1 MAFACK
7 ASIIK
12 QGIFTVRSALAFLQ
26 KGHELK
32 IFIQILS
39 GIGYA
44 LAHGE
49 GCEDGADSESVD
61 MSEQK
66 QCQQCGN
73 RQTGDIEGD
82 FDFRIFYFYDCAQL
96 TRKEVRGDNRQA
108 AAVRQRDAY
117 AD

>member
-1 MAFACK
+1 MKSCWRAGDIILLCIASSKTVAFCCEADAK
-7 ASIIK
+7 KDLVKLAEAGFVRSLMFY
-12 QGIFTVRSALAFLQ
+12 GFTVRSALAFLQ

-39 GIGYA
+39 GIGHA

-66 QCQQCGN
+66 QC
-73 RQTGDIEGD
+73 
-82 FDFRIFYFYDCAQL
+82 
-96 TRKEVRGDNRQA
+96 
-108 AAVRQRDAY
+108 
-117 AD
+117 

>member
-1 MAFACK
+1 MH
-7 ASIIK
+7 
-12 QGIFTVRSALAFLQ
+12 SALAFLQ

-61 MSEQK
+61 ERSTARRAEK
-66 QCQQCGN
+66 PSP
-73 RQTGDIEGD
+73 
-82 FDFRIFYFYDCAQL
+82 
-96 TRKEVRGDNRQA
+96 
-108 AAVRQRDAY
+108 
-117 AD
+117 

>member
-1 MAFACK
+1 MEFACK
-7 ASIIK
+7 AIIIK

-66 QCQQCGN
+66 QC
-73 RQTGDIEGD
+73 
-82 FDFRIFYFYDCAQL
+82 
-96 TRKEVRGDNRQA
+96 
-108 AAVRQRDAY
+108 
-117 AD
+117 